1 MTDVG
6 SPRPETSPVAYGTE
20 RRSTRWTG
28 WIVFAAFLMFMNG
41 VLGMLEGL
49 MALVNDDYYAVTASG
64 LAVSV
69 DYTVWGWGHLV
80 LGAALFACG
89 MGVLSGNIAARAVGV
104 LLAGLHAVVALLFI
118 EAAPGWGVVIIL
130 VNVLVIYALTVHGRE
145 MRDYM

>member
-6 SPRPETSPVAYGTE
+6 SSRPDTSRVAHGAEPAPTG
-20 RRSTRWTG
+20 WTG
-28 WIVFAAFLMFMNG
+28 WIAFAAFLMFMNG
-41 VLGMLEGL
+41 VLAMLEGL

-69 DYTVWGWGHLV
+69 NYTVWGWVHLV

-89 MGVLSGNIAARAVGV
+89 MGLLSGNLAARAVGV
-104 LLAGLHAVVALLFI
+104 LIAGLHAVVALLFI

-130 VNVLVIYALTVHGRE
+130 VSVLVIYALTVHGRE
-145 MRDYM
+145 MRDAM